1 MSVRHFSGTSIV
13 LCDSAQLQKCKICR
27 KRLPL
32 RPYVEV
38 GLRRLLVEHEN
49 CGKAKWQMGK
59 MERVR
64 HVVGYILSISKELD
78 VCSYWERETG
88 TRFVKQI
95 NA

>member
-1 MSVRHFSGTSIV
+1 MTLLSCKSAKYVAKDCHF
-13 LCDSAQLQKCKICR
+13 AA
-27 KRLPL
+27 
-32 RPYVEV
+32 YVEV

-64 HVVGYILSISKELD
+64 HVVGYITYISKELD